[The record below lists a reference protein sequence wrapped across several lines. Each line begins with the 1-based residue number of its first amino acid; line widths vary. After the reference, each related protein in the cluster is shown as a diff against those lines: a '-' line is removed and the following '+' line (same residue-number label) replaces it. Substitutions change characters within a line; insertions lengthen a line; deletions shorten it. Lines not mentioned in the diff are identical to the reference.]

1 MIQQMKGKKK
11 EESEKNDCG
20 FFLFSYFSVTRG
32 FVTRRTRG
40 GLQNAGSAERGMLIG
55 GAECRMQG
63 RGKRGNTAGCVLLLF
78 FYSSVTTEFRK

>member
-63 RGKRGNTAGCVLLLF
+63 RGNGETQPVVF
-78 FYSSVTTEFRK
+78 FYSSVTTDFRK